1 MQNLVSDKKVLKTT
15 NSVFPSIKEGI
26 RGVVGGTV
34 EVSCLPSF
42 LFLTGFFSSH
52 PGYPKSVKLEGMRPE
67 M

>member
-15 NSVFPSIKEGI
+15 NSVFPSIREGI
-26 RGVVGGTV
+26 RGVVGGGPV
-34 EVSCLPSF
+34 EVSRLPF
-42 LFLTGFFSSH
+42 LFLSGFFSSH